1 MKTLTATIVAVL
13 LSTAATTAQSQRQ
26 ASYLGS
32 VWGFHLYEA
41 GGPERAAL
49 TGEPAY
55 AYGQPEAVITIA
67 SRDGYPL
74 TEADR
79 DAAIGLARGLCE
91 QTGRRFNTQT
101 RGHWLA
107 NGGLG
112 FQGACTQW

>member
-1 MKTLTATIVAVL
+1 MKTLLATLATLSICTAPVL
-13 LSTAATTAQSQRQ
+13 AQSPRQ
-26 ASYLGS
+26 ASFMGA
-32 VWGFHLYEA
+32 VWGFHLYET
-41 GGPERAAL
+41 GAAMVTTL
-49 TGEPAY
+49 TGRPSLHD
-55 AYGQPEAVITIA
+55 GQPDAVITVV
-67 SRDGYPL
+67 SRDGRPL

-79 DAAIGLARGLCE
+79 DAAARLARGLCE